1 MFELIAAIFKGIFEL
16 ITTPPILFSIL
27 LIVVVLLMENARYKK
42 TAYYTIT
49 HTPYFAVLHD
59 IGKFGEY
66 MTYKKLKSYEEQGW
80 KFLFNL
86 YIPKDDATTTEIDV
100 LAISPKGIFVFE
112 SKNYSGWIFGNETQ
126 KNWTQVLPKGRG
138 RSNKEHFLNPIIQ
151 NKGHIKYL
159 KKLLGDDITMHSLI
173 VFSERCTLK
182 DVTLKTDTAVVI
194 KREDIRYAVA
204 NVCEKFETEQLTLTQ
219 MNEIYNTL
227 YPLTQVDAGVKEKH
241 ISDIHAKGKPAET
254 PAPITVSESSE
265 ETQPA
270 EQAVLVTDAPPV
282 QESASLKCPKCGGD
296 LVLRV
301 ARRGAN
307 KGKEFYG
314 CSNYPKCKHIQ

>member
-1 MFELIAAIFKGIFEL
+1 MFEPLVVIFKSLFEL
-16 ITTPPILFSIL
+16 ITTPPILLSLL
-27 LIVVVLLMENARYKK
+27 LIAFVLLIENARYKK
-42 TAYYTIT
+42 TTYYTIT
-49 HTPYFAVLHD
+49 HTPYFTVLHD

-86 YIPKDDATTTEIDV
+86 YVPKDEESTTEIDV

-126 KNWTQVLPKGRG
+126 KNWTQVLPKGHG
-138 RSNKEHFLNPIIQ
+138 KSNKEHFLNPIIQ

-159 KKLLGDDITMHSLI
+159 KNIIDSDITMHSVI

-194 KREDIRYAVA
+194 QRDDVLHTVA
-204 NVCEKFETEQLTLTQ
+204 KICSRIETEQLTQTQ
-219 MNEIYNTL
+219 IDEIYTTL
-227 YPLTQVDAGVKEKH
+227 YPLTQADTQVKTKH
-241 ISDIHAKGKPAET
+241 ILDIESKRKPTEAPADATVSTAAEATAPEEQSSLVDITT
-254 PAPITVSESSE
+254 PA
-265 ETQPA
+265 
-270 EQAVLVTDAPPV
+270 
-282 QESASLKCPKCGGD
+282 QESTSLKCPKCGGD

-301 ARRGAN
+301 TKRGEN

-314 CSNYPKCKHIQ
+314 CSNYPKCKYIR